1 MLKTKV
7 KASSITNLTDAR
19 YFAAWEA
26 EWLGFNFDAGSEEHI
41 PVQNAIAIKEWV
53 DGVKIVGEFGAM
65 HSAEDIKAT
74 IELVGLDAV
83 QLGMLVESSTAIE
96 LKNVSIIKEFVVQND
111 TTEEDIAEHFSNFAA
126 CTETFLLDFSKSNF
140 TWEVLQSSEQITLN
154 FVRELCQEFK
164 IIIGMDYSGDMID
177 DFLEGIIPF
186 GIHVK
191 GGEEEKVGFKS
202 FDVLD
207 EVFENLEI
215 FV

>member
-26 EWLGFNFDAGSEEHI
+26 EWLGFDFDAGSEEHI
-41 PVQNAIAIKEWV
+41 PVQNMIAIKEWI
-53 DGVKIVGEFGAM
+53 DGVKIVGEFGVM
-65 HSAEDIKAT
+65 HSAADITAAV
-74 IELVGLDAV
+74 ELVGLDAV
-83 QLGMLVESSTAIE
+83 QLGMLVEPAIALE
-96 LKNVSIIKEFVVQND
+96 LNGISIIKEFVVQND
-111 TTEEDIAEHFSNFAA
+111 TTEEDITEHFSNFSA
-126 CTETFLLDFSKSNF
+126 CTDTFLLDFSKSNF
-140 TWEVLQSSEQITLN
+140 TWEVLLESEQITVH
-154 FVRELCQEFK
+154 FIRELCQEFK
-164 IIIGMDYSGDMID
+164 IIIGLDFSGDMID
-177 DFLEGIIPF
+177 NFLENILPL

>member
-26 EWLGFNFDAGSEEHI
+26 EWLGFDFDTGSEEHI
-41 PVQNAIAIKEWV
+41 PVQNMIAIKEWI
-53 DGVKIVGEFGAM
+53 DGVKIVGEFGPM
-65 HSAEDIKAT
+65 HSAADITAA
-74 IELVGLDAV
+74 IELVGLDSV

-96 LKNVSIIKEFVVQND
+96 LNGVSIIKEFVVQND

-126 CTETFLLDFSKSNF
+126 CTDSFLLDFSKSNF
-140 TWEVLQSSEQITLN
+140 NWEILQTSEQITVD
-154 FVRELCQEFK
+154 FIKELCQEFK
-164 IIIGMDYSGDMID
+164 IIIGLDFSGDMID
-177 DFLEGIIPF
+177 DFLENILPL

-207 EVFENLEI
+207 EMFENLEI

>member
-26 EWLGFNFDAGSEEHI
+26 EWLGFNFDEGSEEHI
-41 PVQNAIAIKEWV
+41 PVQNMIAIKEWV
-53 DGVKIVGEFGAM
+53 DGIKIVGQFGAM
-65 HSAEDIKAT
+65 HSAADIKAA
-74 IELVGLDAV
+74 IDLVGLEAV
-83 QLGMLVESSTAIE
+83 QLGMLVETSIAME
-96 LKNVSIIKEFVVQND
+96 LDDVSIIKEFVVQDD
-111 TTEEDIAEHFSNFAA
+111 TTGEDIAEHFSNFAA
-126 CTETFLLDFSKSNF
+126 YTDTFLLDFSKSNF
-140 TWEVLQSSEQITLN
+140 TWEILQKSEQITID
-154 FVRELCQEFK
+154 FIRELCQEFK
-164 IIIGMDYSGDMID
+164 IIIGIDFSGGMID
-177 DFLEGIIPF
+177 EFLEDILPL

>member
-26 EWLGFNFDAGSEEHI
+26 EWLGFDFDAGSEEHI
-41 PVQNAIAIKEWV
+41 PVQNMIAIKEWV
-53 DGVKIVGEFGAM
+53 DGVKIVGEFGVM
-65 HSAEDIKAT
+65 HSAADITAA

-83 QLGMLVESSTAIE
+83 QLGMLVETSTAME
-96 LKNVSIIKEFVVQND
+96 LNGVSIIKEFVVQND

-126 CTETFLLDFSKSNF
+126 YTDTFLLDFSKSNC
-140 TWEVLQSSEQITLN
+140 TWEVLQKGELITVD
-154 FVRELCQEFK
+154 FIKELCQEFK
-164 IIIGMDYSGDMID
+164 IIIGVDFSGDMID
-177 DFLEGIIPF
+177 EFLESIIPL

>member
-26 EWLGFNFDAGSEEHI
+26 EWLGFDFDAGSEEHI
-41 PVQNAIAIKEWV
+41 PIQNMIAIKEWV

-65 HSAEDIKAT
+65 HSAADIMAAVK
-74 IELVGLDAV
+74 LVDLEAV
-83 QLGMLVESSTAIE
+83 QLGMLVESETAIE
-96 LKNVSIIKEFVVQND
+96 LKDIAIIKEFVVQND
-111 TTEEDIAEHFSNFAA
+111 TTEEDIAEHFSTFAA
-126 CTETFLLDFSKSNF
+126 CTDTFLLDFSKSNF
-140 TWEVLQSSEQITLN
+140 TWEVLQKSEQITVD
-154 FVRELCQEFK
+154 FIRELCQEFK
-164 IIIGMDYSGDMID
+164 IIIGVDFSGDMID
-177 DFLEGIIPF
+177 EFLENILPL

>member
-7 KASSITNLTDAR
+7 KASAITNLTDAR

-41 PVQNAIAIKEWV
+41 PIQNMIAIKVWV
-53 DGVKIVGEFGAM
+53 DGVKIVGEFGATQ
-65 HSAEDIKAT
+65 SADDILAA
-74 IELVGLDAV
+74 IALVGLDAV
-83 QLGMLVESSTAIE
+83 QLGMLVETSTAMA
-96 LKNVSIIKEFVVQND
+96 LNGVSIIKEFVVQND

-140 TWEVLQSSEQITLN
+140 TWEALQDSEQISVD
-154 FVRELCQEFK
+154 FIKELCQEFQ
-164 IIIGMDYSGDMID
+164 IIIGIDFSGDMID
-177 DFLEGIIPF
+177 DFLENIIPL